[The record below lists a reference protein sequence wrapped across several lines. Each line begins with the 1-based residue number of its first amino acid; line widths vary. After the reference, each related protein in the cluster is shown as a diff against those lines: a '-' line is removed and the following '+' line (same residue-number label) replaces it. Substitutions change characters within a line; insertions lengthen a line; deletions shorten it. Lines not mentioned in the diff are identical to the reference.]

1 VLLRIVF
8 MGTPDFAAKSLRA
21 LVARGHE
28 IAGVFTQPDRPN
40 GRGRRVALS
49 PVKELAEQNGI
60 EVFQPDTLRDGRA
73 LETLVRLRPEI
84 IAVTAYGKLLPPD
97 ILELPGRGCVNIHGS
112 LLPKYRGAAPVQWAI
127 MNGERVTGVTSIF
140 MAPELDAGDIIM
152 SARTDIGPDETF
164 GQLYDRLGDM
174 GGELLADTVDA
185 IAGGRARG
193 MPQDGALASFAP
205 PIMKGDELIDWTM
218 NADMIVRKIR
228 ALCPRPAAAAILGG
242 TRMKL
247 FAARRADASA
257 RGEPGAVLGESP
269 DGIEIAC
276 GDGAVLITEL
286 QAPGGVRMSAR
297 DYLRGHS
304 VTGDGGG
311 RA

>member
-1 VLLRIVF
+1 MRIVF

-21 LVARGHE
+21 LLARGHE
-28 IAGVFTQPDRPN
+28 IAGVFTQPDRPS
-40 GRGRRVALS
+40 GRGRRVSTS
-49 PVKELAEQNGI
+49 PVKKLAAQNGI
-60 EVFQPDTLRDGRA
+60 DIFQPETLRDGQA
-73 LETLVRLRPEI
+73 LETLARIRPEL

-97 ILELPGRGCVNIHGS
+97 ILELPERGCVNIHGS

-127 MNGERVTGVTSIF
+127 MNGESVTGVTSIF

-152 SARTDIGPDETF
+152 SSRTDIFPGETF

-174 GGELLADTVDA
+174 GGKLLADTVDA
-185 IAGGRARG
+185 IAGGRARVA
-193 MPQDGALASFAP
+193 PQDRALASFAP

-218 NADMIVRKIR
+218 AADMIVRKIR
-228 ALCPRPAAAAILGG
+228 ALCPRPAASAILGG
-242 TRMKL
+242 ARMKL
-247 FAARRADASA
+247 FAARRADAGA
-257 RGEPGAVLGESP
+257 RGEPGAVLGEGP

-286 QAPGGVRMSAR
+286 QAPGGVRMASR

-304 VTGDGGG
+304 VTAAG
-311 RA
+311 RERA